1 MPTVTVFEVPDAL
14 AARAARQRKSLQEY
28 LYDELA
34 RLANRPSIAD
44 LMADVGRR
52 KRLTGRHVSRE
63 SILAARDADRR

>member
-1 MPTVTVFEVPDAL
+1 MTGI
-14 AARAARQRKSLQEY
+14 SLHADRD